1 MYRAFSVLFSFLFPA
16 SSHRQVQ
23 GIPCIVA
30 NSNIR
35 YDLGDPPPPPP
46 YTFTEWLEA
55 LHLSYFIWKFRS
67 LAVIHLIYHFPLM
80 HNTSEL
86 IKEAMNL
93 PFVALTH
100 SHLQDTLILLRLLVW
115 DSSWNISFLTL
126 RVIMLSPRTSLAFE
140 GPPRTSFTRAPCIQ
154 FLVMCSHLWHQG

>member
-1 MYRAFSVLFSFLFPA
+1 MYRPVSVLFIFLFPA

-23 GIPCIVA
+23 GILCVVA
-30 NSNIR
+30 NFNKR

-93 PFVALTH
+93 PCVALTH
-100 SHLQDTLILLRLLVW
+100 SHLQDTLLLLRLLVW

-126 RVIMLSPRTSLAFE
+126 RVIMLSLRTSLAFE
-140 GPPRTSFTRAPCIQ
+140 GPSLTSFPRAPRIQ
-154 FLVMCSHLWHQG
+154 FLVMCSHLWHHG